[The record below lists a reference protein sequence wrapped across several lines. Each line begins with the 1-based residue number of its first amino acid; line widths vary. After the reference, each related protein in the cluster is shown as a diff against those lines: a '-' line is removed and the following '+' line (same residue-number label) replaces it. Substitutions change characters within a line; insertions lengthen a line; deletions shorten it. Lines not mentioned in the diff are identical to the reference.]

1 MSFVREF
8 IAFAGAGRVA
18 VLLGLMLLGGVV
30 EGLSLA
36 LLVPLLA
43 LITGGS
49 GGQLQEWADGVFASV
64 GAESLLARLL
74 VIVVAFVAAMT
85 LRAAVLM
92 VRDRAITV
100 LQARYVEHRRLV
112 LLRAV
117 AGARWRDVAR
127 LRHARVTSALTT
139 EIGRVAMATQCVLQI
154 AVAVAMLAA
163 QLALTLAIAWGVGLL
178 AIALLILAA
187 IVSAGRMR
195 IAENYGEKI
204 RHTGQEMVH
213 TAGQLLGGLKQAA
226 AENRQRAFVADY
238 ELAGAMMVDA
248 QIKYRRRVTGFNFV
262 ISVATAAA
270 AGLVLLGGT
279 WAGTDGPALIAAILI
294 LSRMTGP
301 AVGLQRD
308 FEMLASTMPAHRMI
322 EDMQRELQH
331 EARPFASEAPPPAGA
346 IVFDRVSYR
355 HEADGGGVGDIDLS
369 IAPGEIVG
377 VAGTSGAGKTTLIDL
392 MVGLI
397 APQAGT
403 VTVGGAMLD
412 DVAAR
417 RWRERVAYAAQ
428 DAFLTND
435 TIRRNLAPETGETD
449 ELALWEVLELV
460 AVADTI
466 RAMPAGLDTMLAE
479 RGSRLSGGERQR
491 IAIARA
497 LLRRPALLILD
508 EATNAIDIATERRIL
523 GALVKRD
530 PAMTIVIVAHRGET
544 LEHCTRILTLE
555 QGHVIGDEAA
565 G

>member
-1 MSFVREF
+1 
-8 IAFAGAGRVA
+8 
-18 VLLGLMLLGGVV
+18 MLLGGVV

-43 LITGGS
+43 LITGGG
-49 GGQLQEWADGVFASV
+49 GGQLQDWADGVFALA
-64 GAESLLARLL
+64 GADSLLARLAL
-74 VIVVAFVAAMT
+74 IVAAFVAAMT

-92 VRDRAITV
+92 VRDRAITA
-100 LQARYVEHRRLV
+100 LQARYVEHRRLA
-112 LLRAV
+112 LLSAV

-139 EIGRVAMATQCVLQI
+139 EITRIAMASQCVMQI
-154 AVAVAMLAA
+154 AVSVAMLAA

-178 AIALLILAA
+178 AIALLIIAA

-204 RHTGQEMVH
+204 RFGGQEMAH

-238 ELAGAMMVDA
+238 RSAGAQLVAA
-248 QIKYRRRVTGFNFV
+248 QINYQRRLSRFHFTV
-262 ISVATAAA
+262 SVASAAA

-279 WAGTDGPALIAAILI
+279 WAGTDGAALIASILI

-308 FEMLASTMPAHRMI
+308 VELLASTMPAHRMI
-322 EDMQRELQH
+322 EELERELDH
-331 EARPFASEAPPPAGA
+331 GARPAAEEGPGPAGT
-346 IVFDRVSYR
+346 ISFDRVSYR
-355 HEADGGGVGDIDLS
+355 HEAEGGGVSNVSLS
-369 IAPGEIVG
+369 IPPGETLG

-392 MVGLI
+392 MVGLLV
-397 APQAGT
+397 PQAGT
-403 VTVGGAMLD
+403 VSVGGVPLD
-412 DVAAR
+412 DAAAR
-417 RWRERVAYAAQ
+417 RWRERVAYAGQ
-428 DAFLTND
+428 DAFLIND
-435 TIRRNLAPETGETD
+435 TIRRNLLPETGPVD
-449 ELALWEVLELV
+449 EEAMWEALELT

-466 RAMPAGLDTMLAE
+466 RAMPEGLDTMLAE

-523 GALVKRD
+523 SALVRLD
-530 PAMTIVIVAHRGET
+530 PAMTIIVVAHRSET
-544 LEHCTRILTLE
+544 LDHCSRILTLE
-555 QGHVIGDEAA
+555 QGRLTGDA
-565 G
+565 GMSHPS